1 MKNKLKIGI
10 VGCGAIGSYI
20 AKNCDINLSDKIE
33 VIAINDKDRS
43 KVELLVKSLKTK
55 PEILKLE
62 ELIKVSDLVVEAA
75 SKDVS
80 ALIAREAL
88 SNGKPVMIMSVG
100 GLLGNEDLFKL
111 AEKKNVNIFLPTGAI
126 CGLDG
131 LKAAA
136 MSGIEKVVL
145 TTKKPKKGL
154 LGAPYLK
161 RNKIDLD
168 KIDKDTVLFE
178 GTASEA
184 VKGFPKN
191 VNVAALL
198 SLAGIGPEK
207 TRVKI
212 IVSPSINRNIHEIQI
227 SGSFGTITTKT
238 ENVPSPD
245 NPKTSFLAALS
256 AVATL
261 KNVVSNIKIGT

>member
-1 MKNKLKIGI
+1 MAKKLKIGV

-20 AKNCDINLSDKIE
+20 ARNCDINLNDKIE
-33 VIAINDKDRS
+33 VTAINDKDAS
-43 KVELLVKSLKTK
+43 KAELLVKSLKTK

-62 ELIKVSDLVVEAA
+62 ELIKASDLVIEAV

-80 ALIAREAL
+80 ADIAREAI
-88 SNGKPVMIMSVG
+88 SNDKPVMIMSVG
-100 GLLGNEDLFKL
+100 GLLGNEDLLKL
-111 AEKKNVNIFLPTGAI
+111 AEKKNINVYMPTGAI
-126 CGLDG
+126 SGLDG

-145 TTKKPKKGL
+145 TTTKPKEGL
-154 LGAPYLK
+154 QGAPYLK
-161 RNKIDLD
+161 KNKIDLD

-184 VKGFPKN
+184 VEGFPKN

-212 IVSPSINRNIHEIQI
+212 IVSPSATRNMHEIQI
-227 SGSFGTITTKT
+227 SGNFGSITTKT
-238 ENVPSPD
+238 ENLPSPD